1 MNPELV
7 LVVGDMFLPQR
18 SPDIN
23 EQFKSILTPNKVQ
36 HVLCL
41 GNIGNQET
49 YDWLKSLSKDFH
61 IVKGD
66 FDQEDI
72 PEKKTIQIGDF
83 NIGLIHGHQVLPWG
97 DIDSLGMIQRTM
109 GCDILI
115 SGHTH
120 KTNVVVKDNILY
132 INPGSFTGAFSPLI
146 EDTIPSFIL
155 MVLTG
160 DEAIVY
166 LYTLNDR
173 NKKFEV
179 NKYDYKKG
187 ADNLFHVENEEEEE
201 KKDDEDDLDRKDEEP
216 QQEQEQEEEMK
227 QQEEQG
233 QEQNELKDDAE

>member
-7 LVVGDMFLPQR
+7 LVVGDLFIPQR
-18 SPDIN
+18 TPDIN
-23 EQFKSILTPNKVQ
+23 EQFKSVLTPNKVQ

-49 YDWLKSLSKDFH
+49 YDWLKGLSKDFH
-61 IVKGD
+61 IIKGD
-66 FDQEDI
+66 FDQDDED
-72 PEKKTIQIGDF
+72 EKKVIQIGDF
-83 NIGLIHGHQVLPWG
+83 NIGIIHGHQVLPWG
-97 DIDSLGMIQRTM
+97 DIEALGIAQRQL

-120 KTNVVVKDNILY
+120 KTQVEVKDNVLFL
-132 INPGSFTGAFSPLI
+132 NPGSFSGAFSPLI

-160 DEAIVY
+160 DEAIIY
-166 LYTLNDR
+166 LYTLNDK

-187 ADNLFHVENEEEEE
+187 AENLLEIENEEDDDDKKDEEEEE
-201 KKDDEDDLDRKDEEP
+201 H
-216 QQEQEQEEEMK
+216 EQEHEEE
-227 QQEEQG
+227 
-233 QEQNELKDDAE
+233 

>member
-66 FDQEDI
+66 FDQEEA
-72 PEKKTIQIGDF
+72 PEKKVIQIGDF

-97 DIDSLGMIQRTM
+97 DLDSLGMIQRSL
-109 GCDILI
+109 GCDIMI

-120 KTNVVVKDNILY
+120 KTNVIVKDNILY

-173 NKKFEV
+173 NKKFQV

-187 ADNLFHVENEEEEE
+187 ADNLFHVDNEEEEEE
-201 KKDDEDDLDRKDEEP
+201 KKDDEDDLEKKEEEP
-216 QQEQEQEEEMK
+216 QKEPEQEEE
-227 QQEEQG
+227 
-233 QEQNELKDDAE
+233 QNEIKEDE

>member
-66 FDQEDI
+66 FDQEEA
-72 PEKKTIQIGDF
+72 PEKKVIQIGDF

-97 DIDSLGMIQRTM
+97 DLDSLGMIQRSL
-109 GCDILI
+109 GCDIMI

-120 KTNVVVKDNILY
+120 KTNVLVKDNILY

-173 NKKFEV
+173 NKKFQV

-187 ADNLFHVENEEEEE
+187 ADNLFHVDNEEEEEE
-201 KKDDEDDLDRKDEEP
+201 KKDDEDDLDKKEEVP
-216 QQEQEQEEEMK
+216 QKEQEQEQ
-227 QQEEQG
+227 
-233 QEQNELKDDAE
+233 NEIKEDE

>member
-18 SPDIN
+18 SPDVS
-23 EQFKSILTPNKVQ
+23 EQFKAILTPNKVQ

-41 GNIGNQET
+41 GNVGNQET

-66 FDQEDI
+66 FDQEEA
-72 PEKKTIQIGDF
+72 PEKKVIQVGEF
-83 NIGLIHGHQVLPWG
+83 KIGLIHGHQVLPWG
-97 DIDSLGMIQRTM
+97 DLESLGMVQRTL

-120 KTNVVVKDNILY
+120 KTNITAKDNVLFL
-132 INPGSFTGAFSPLI
+132 NPGSFTGAFSPTI
-146 EDTIPSFIL
+146 EDSIPSFIL

-160 DEAIVY
+160 DEAIIY

-173 NKKFEV
+173 SAKFEV

-187 ADNLFHVENEEEEE
+187 SDNLLHAENEEDEEE
-201 KKDDEDDLDRKDEEP
+201 KKDEEDLNNKEEEP
-216 QQEQEQEEEMK
+216 QDDQQQEQEQEHE
-227 QQEEQG
+227 QEA
-233 QEQNELKDDAE
+233 EQNEIKDEGE

>member
-72 PEKKTIQIGDF
+72 PEKKDNT
-83 NIGLIHGHQVLPWG
+83 NWGL
-97 DIDSLGMIQRTM
+97 
-109 GCDILI
+109 
-115 SGHTH
+115 
-120 KTNVVVKDNILY
+120 
-132 INPGSFTGAFSPLI
+132 
-146 EDTIPSFIL
+146 
-155 MVLTG
+155 
-160 DEAIVY
+160 
-166 LYTLNDR
+166 
-173 NKKFEV
+173 
-179 NKYDYKKG
+179 
-187 ADNLFHVENEEEEE
+187 
-201 KKDDEDDLDRKDEEP
+201 
-216 QQEQEQEEEMK
+216 
-227 QQEEQG
+227 
-233 QEQNELKDDAE
+233 